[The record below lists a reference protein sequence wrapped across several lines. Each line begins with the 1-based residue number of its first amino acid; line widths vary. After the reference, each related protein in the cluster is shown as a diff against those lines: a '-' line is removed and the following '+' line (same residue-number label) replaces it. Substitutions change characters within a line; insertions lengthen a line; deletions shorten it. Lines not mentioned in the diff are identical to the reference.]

1 MTMAATSPIDSNW
14 SQTTMRCSL
23 SSVALCRDLVSYTR
37 FCFKIKPTAWRKFLG
52 RHRLAVDDCVIK
64 LEQKKIDIDAIIN
77 GTAPSHSNSG
87 GFYVVRIGIKT
98 EESPNRIEDQRG
110 RDGQLITAP
119 PRMNLLRIT
128 QQSFQIIVDQYLWQY
143 TINNDDGDED
153 KDIGTASS
161 RPQPDCTSG
170 SPPAASADEV
180 ANTPPANK
188 KR

>member
-1 MTMAATSPIDSNW
+1 
-14 SQTTMRCSL
+14 MRCSL

-77 GTAPSHSNSG
+77 GTAPSRSNSG

-161 RPQPDCTSG
+161 STAGLHVRITTSSISRQG
-170 SPPAASADEV
+170 CQYSAGQQEAQIEQSFIVD
-180 ANTPPANK
+180 
-188 KR
+188 